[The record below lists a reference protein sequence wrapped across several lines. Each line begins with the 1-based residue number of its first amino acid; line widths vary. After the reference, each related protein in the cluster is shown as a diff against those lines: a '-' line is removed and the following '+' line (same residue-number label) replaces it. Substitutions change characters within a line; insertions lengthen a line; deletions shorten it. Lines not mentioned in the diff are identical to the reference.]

1 MLNRASYQNFR
12 KSSFEGSLETD
23 PASDI
28 GLDRCITRCMT
39 LHHSSRPFILH
50 IRAFPAGNC
59 HILIFICKSTAKSI
73 SAPYSS
79 LECIL
84 LSWIYI
90 NNNMAMIFEFLVQII
105 DRIRVNDFNNGLE

>member
-28 GLDRCITRCMT
+28 GLDRCITRC

-59 HILIFICKSTAKSI
+59 HILIFIDCEI
-73 SAPYSS
+73 DLSS
-79 LECIL
+79 LFFIGVHFFIMDL
-84 LSWIYI
+84 H
-90 NNNMAMIFEFLVQII
+90 
-105 DRIRVNDFNNGLE
+105 